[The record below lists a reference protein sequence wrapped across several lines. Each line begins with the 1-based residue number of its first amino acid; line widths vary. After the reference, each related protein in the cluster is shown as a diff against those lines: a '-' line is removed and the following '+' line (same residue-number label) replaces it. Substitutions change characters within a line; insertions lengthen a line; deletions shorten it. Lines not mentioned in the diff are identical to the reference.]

1 MKNNNNEYKMPLEFV
16 KKVKDTLTEKESLEG
31 ELKYIEKEGHEIWF
45 QNSIMPIL
53 DDDGQQI
60 GEVIVRYDITE
71 KKKFQQ
77 MAITDPLT
85 NLYNRRYFNKILIR
99 EIKRSQ
105 RDKTHLAFMMIDI
118 DYFKKY
124 NDSYGHKAGDNVL
137 VAVANT
143 LKNSSKRASDF
154 VFRLGG
160 EEFAILFTTEDE
172 KKAFAFTELVK
183 KNIEKLQIPHSN
195 SQVSKY
201 ITVSIGLLVVD
212 FKNEMVDEN
221 GFYTMADDALY
232 EAKAAGRNQVTMHK
246 NEELDFF

>member
-1 MKNNNNEYKMPLEFV
+1 MKKNNMPLEFV
-16 KKVKDTLTEKESLEG
+16 KEVKATLQEKKNLEG
-31 ELKYIEKEGHEIWF
+31 ELKYTQKDGRETWF
-45 QNSIMPIL
+45 QESIMPIL
-53 DDDGQQI
+53 DDDGKKI

-71 KKKFQQ
+71 KKKFEK
-77 MAITDPLT
+77 MSITDPLT
-85 NLYNRRYFNKILIR
+85 ELYNRRYFNKVLTR

-105 RDKTHLAFMMIDI
+105 RDQTHLALLMIDV

-137 VAVANT
+137 IAIANS

-160 EEFAILFTTEDE
+160 EEFAILFNIENET
-172 KKAFAFTELVK
+172 KAFAFAELVR
-183 KNIEKLQIPHSN
+183 KNIQALQIPHSN
-195 SQVSKY
+195 SKISKY
-201 ITVSIGLLVVD
+201 ITISIGLLVVD

-232 EAKAAGRNQVTMHK
+232 QAKAAGRNQVIMHE

>member
-1 MKNNNNEYKMPLEFV
+1 MKENKIQYQMPLEFV
-16 KKVKDTLTEKESLEG
+16 KKVQATLQEKKSLEG
-31 ELKYIEKEGHEIWF
+31 ELKYTQKDGREIWF

-53 DDDGQQI
+53 DDNAKQI

-71 KKKFQQ
+71 KKNFEK

-85 NLYNRRYFNKILIR
+85 GLYNRRYFNEILAR

-105 RDKTHLAFMMIDI
+105 RDKTRLALMMIDV

-124 NDSYGHKAGDNVL
+124 NDSYGHKAGDDAL
-137 VAVANT
+137 VAVADS

-160 EEFAILFTTEDE
+160 EEFGILFTIEDE
-172 KKAFAFTELVK
+172 DKAFAFAQLVK
-183 KNIEKLQIPHSN
+183 KNIEKLQISHSN
-195 SQVSKY
+195 SKISKH
-201 ITVSIGLLVVD
+201 ITISVGLLVVN
-212 FKNEMVDEN
+212 FENEMVDEN

-232 EAKAAGRNQVTMHK
+232 QAKASGRNQVMMHE